1 VEQWLSFNHPG
12 RLLPMLFLLN
22 DSVFSLDGIARS
34 VRLSGQKFKGLPFP
48 SIIRMG
54 QEMYSREPLL
64 QHSSPGQA
72 LRLAALISAKA
83 PLINAALFVAPDFNC
98 PPGEV
103 TVRFV
108 NVQFEVMADLYT
120 RQRAGKLD
128 GVVADRQIWRRLA
141 A

>member
-1 VEQWLSFNHPG
+1 
-12 RLLPMLFLLN
+12 MLFLLN
-22 DSVFSLDGIARS
+22 DSVFSLDGIAS
-34 VRLSGQKFKGLPFP
+34 GVRLSREGFRQLSFP

-54 QEMYSREPLL
+54 QEMYAREPLL
-64 QHSSPGQA
+64 QHSSPDRA

-83 PLINAALFVAPDFNC
+83 PLINAAMFVAPDFNC

-108 NVQFEVMADLYT
+108 NAQFEVMADLYQ
-120 RQRAGKLD
+120 RQRDGTLD
-128 GVVADRQIWRRLA
+128 AVFTDRQIWRRLA